1 MSTAAERGRA
11 DRHIVCVSGDDAY
24 AVGCSSKVLIG
35 TVVPTANAMLL
46 AMATKLSGQSRPPS
60 RECELRY
67 PTANAV
73 VC

>member
-1 MSTAAERGRA
+1 VPTAISYARA
-11 DRHIVCVSGDDAY
+11 AMTDSLC
-24 AVGCSSKVLIG
+24 CWVLIG

>member
-1 MSTAAERGRA
+1 MPTAISYARA
-11 DRHIVCVSGDDAY
+11 AMTDSLFCQ
-24 AVGCSSKVLIG
+24 VLIG

>member
-1 MSTAAERGRA
+1 MPTAISYARA
-11 DRHIVCVSGDDAY
+11 AMTDSLCCR
-24 AVGCSSKVLIG
+24 VLIG

-46 AMATKLSGQSRPPS
+46 AMATQWSGQSRPPS

-67 PTANAV
+67 STANAV